1 MIKERFNGKRLL
13 LKRIN
18 EKSLLSKFLLKKT
31 NNEVQVILT
40 RPCVDISFSS
50 DYQEYFNSLS
60 KGNRQNIRT
69 AYNKLIKDSKGYRL
83 ECLYGTSINKSI
95 IKQQLRV
102 YNKRAL
108 EQRAKRRGIIAKFKQ
123 LYFDSITVACM
134 RLDNAISF
142 NFYIDNKL
150 AAFMIGFKTNFNSIV
165 IPRLAI
171 DSEFAKYMPGK
182 LLINEAIKYLTEHS
196 DIRNIDLSRGDEK
209 YKYDMG
215 GKTHYNYDFEIM
227 L

>member
-1 MIKERFNGKRLL
+1 M
-13 LKRIN
+13 
-18 EKSLLSKFLLKKT
+18 
-31 NNEVQVILT
+31 
-40 RPCVDISFSS
+40 DISFGS

-60 KGNRQNIRT
+60 KSNRQNIRT
-69 AYNKLIKDSKGYRL
+69 AYNKLTKDDKEYHL
-83 ECLYGTSINKSI
+83 ECLQGFSINKTI
-95 IKQQLRV
+95 IKQQIGI

-108 EQRAKRRGIIAKFKQ
+108 EQRAKRRSIITKFKQ
-123 LYFDSITVACM
+123 LYFNPITVACM

-142 NFYIDNKL
+142 NFYINNRI

-182 LLINEAIKYLTEHS
+182 LLINEAIKYLVAHS

-215 GKTHYNYDFEIM
+215 GKTHYNYDFEII